1 MLINKMATK
10 NTKKL
15 IDYVSAESRAE
26 YLRWKYSVERDMLKP
41 ENRGF
46 VAPVF
51 WLDHSVEFLVE
62 IYNELPDYVKRLLVL
77 N

>member
-1 MLINKMATK
+1 MATTRSI

-15 IDYVSAESRAE
+15 IDYVSAESRTE
-26 YLRWKYSVERDMLKP
+26 YLRWKYSVEIEMLKP
-41 ENRGF
+41 ENRGL

-51 WLDHSVEFLVE
+51 WLDHSVEFLVG
-62 IYNELPDYVKRLLVL
+62 IYPELPDNVKRLLVL